1 MDSLMMNKKKY
12 EGLSEQHKRIIN
24 VALGDSITHVYAD
37 SEGQNFKAMQE
48 MVSKHGV
55 KIKRWPDAT
64 LALFEKAW
72 REVVEEESAKDPIFK
87 KVADSYF
94 SYRANY
100 KIWKDAQ
107 ALKATYL
114 DK

>member
-1 MDSLMMNKKKY
+1 MMNKKKY
-12 EGLSEQHKRIIN
+12 EGPSEQHRRIIQ

-37 SEGQNFKAMQE
+37 SEAQNFKAMEE
-48 MVSKHGV
+48 MKKKHGV
-55 KIKRWPDAT
+55 IVKRWPDST

-72 REVVEEESAKDPIFK
+72 REVVEEESAKDPVFK

-94 SYRANY
+94 SYREEY

-107 ALKATYL
+107 ALEATYL
-114 DK
+114 K